1 MHPVNGFKMK
11 LSVIIP
17 CFNEANTI
25 EEVIEKVRAVDI
37 GMSKEIIVVDDGST
51 DGTADILKKMEDANP
66 LATEI
71 HHHSIIN
78 LGKGAAVRIGLKHA
92 TGDIVLIQDADLE
105 LDPAEYPRLLAPILS
120 GDTDVV
126 FGTRNFWKGSRLITK
141 VANIFLS
148 QLTSLLFGNHVS
160 DMETAYKVMRRSVVE
175 PIRLRAVGFEL
186 EPELTAKLL
195 RLGHQIFEVPLQYY
209 NPRTEAEGKKIG
221 WTDGFKAIFFLFK
234 YRMQKTEEFLEKP
247 MLRVLPPANPK
258 QEETSANKAV
268 EAAG

>member
-1 MHPVNGFKMK
+1 MHPVNEFKMK

-25 EEVIEKVRAVDI
+25 EEVIDKVRAVDI

-51 DGTADILKKMEDANP
+51 DGTAEILKKMEDADCF
-66 LATEI
+66 ASEI

-78 LGKGAAVRIGLKHA
+78 LGKGAAVRIGLRHA

-105 LDPAEYPRLLAPILS
+105 LDPEEYPRLLAPILS

-141 VANIFLS
+141 AANIFLS
-148 QLTSLLFGNHVS
+148 QLTSVLFGSHVS
-160 DMETAYKVMRRSVVE
+160 DMETAYKVMRRSVVA
-175 PIRLRAVGFEL
+175 PIKLHAVGFEF

-195 RLGHQIFEVPLQYY
+195 RLGHQIFAVPLRYY
-209 NPRTEAEGKKIG
+209 SPRTELEGKKIG
-221 WTDGFKAIFFLFK
+221 WTDGFKAIYYLFK
-234 YRMQKTEEFLEKP
+234 YRMQKTEDYFEQP
-247 MLRVLPPANPK
+247 MLRALPP
-258 QEETSANKAV
+258 ETSSTKAV

>member
-1 MHPVNGFKMK
+1 VGTK
-11 LSVIIP
+11 LGRPFVIRPQGPDAGQNVFGIIYKQIDSDVQRT
-17 CFNEANTI
+17 NTI
-25 EEVIEKVRAVDI
+25 GKVQVAGAYV
-37 GMSKEIIVVDDGST
+37 SPEIFAG
-51 DGTADILKKMEDANP
+51 
-66 LATEI
+66 
-71 HHHSIIN
+71 
-78 LGKGAAVRIGLKHA
+78 
-92 TGDIVLIQDADLE
+92 

-141 VANIFLS
+141 AANIFLS
-148 QLTSLLFGNHVS
+148 QLTSLLFGSHVS

-234 YRMQKTEEFLEKP
+234 YRMQKTEEFLDKP
-247 MLRVLPPANPK
+247 MLRVLPPAKPK
-258 QEETSANKAV
+258 QEESSSTKAV
-268 EAAG
+268 ETAG